1 MGLQDIKIDDRFDL
15 SKTRILTS
23 GVQALVRL
31 TMMQAE
37 RDRAEGH
44 KTAGYVTGY
53 RGSPLGAVDQQF
65 MRATK
70 YLEPHNV
77 MFQAGLNED
86 LAATAVWGTQQ
97 AQMRGEGA
105 YDGVF
110 SIWYGKGPGVDRCGD
125 VFRHANAAGTS
136 PLGGVL
142 VMMGDDHAAE
152 SSTVPHQSEFALM
165 DAMMPV
171 LNPSGVQE
179 ILDYGILGFALSR
192 FSGCWVGIKCVH
204 DNVESTAIV
213 DGSVDRIKI
222 NIPADF
228 EMPEGGLNIRSWDDR
243 HEQEERMH
251 THKRFAA
258 AAFARAN
265 KLNEIVLSGG
275 RVPRIGIAT
284 TGKSYLDVRQA
295 LDELGID
302 EVASSKLG
310 IRVLKIGMV
319 WPLEPEIIEDFV
331 KGLDLVIVVEEKRS
345 LIETQIKEQL
355 FGRHR
360 VPQVIGKKDE
370 NDEHLFRAFG
380 TLDPNDIAIAIG
392 ERIGARQKNDKI
404 KNEVARLKAA
414 QRSVSNLREVATRI
428 PYFCAGCPHNSSTV
442 VPEGGRAYAGI
453 GCHWMAQY
461 VPERNTE
468 GSTHMGAEG
477 ANWIGEAP
485 FSTRKHVFQNLGD
498 GTYNH
503 SGILAIRA
511 AAAAGVNIT
520 YKILYNDAVAMTGGQ
535 SHEGGLTVPE
545 IARQVSAEG
554 ARRVVVVTDE
564 PDKYPASAG
573 FPPLTAI
580 HHRRELGKV
589 QRELMDEDGLTVL
602 IYDQTCAAEK
612 RRRRKRGTFPDPA
625 KRIMINE
632 LVCEGCGDCGVKS
645 NCVAIAP
652 VETEFGRKRKIDQS
666 SCNKDYSCVNGFC
679 PSFVSVEGGELIKG
693 QERKTTIDVPVFEAL
708 PEPKLPDLETPWSI
722 LVTGIGGTGVVTV
735 GQIIAMAA
743 NLEGKGA
750 GIIDMAGL
758 SQKNGA
764 VVSHLKIAERQEDI
778 STIRVSAGG
787 ADLLLGCDLVTSA
800 AEHNLAAAGEGKTYA
815 VVNDYETMP
824 AMFTNDAEYKL
835 PGDELRL
842 AIQARMGQ
850 GRTALINAT
859 KIATALM
866 GDSIASNLFTLG
878 YAWQKG
884 FVPVSSEAIERAIT
898 LNNVAVEM
906 NLKAFEWGRR
916 SAHDLAAVVKI
927 IERADE
933 ASETAISETHN
944 LSQTLEEMV
953 ARRVEFLTAYQDA
966 AYAERYRKLVGNVR
980 SVEES
985 ISPRSNILAT
995 AVARYYFKLL
1005 AYKDEYEVARLYTD
1019 GGFADQVKAQF
1030 KGDYTVK
1037 VHLAPPLL
1045 SRRDPE
1051 TGHFIK
1057 REFGPWIMTAFG
1069 WLAKLKRLR
1078 GTPLDIFGY
1087 TDERKQERRLIKD
1100 YEATVARV
1108 LGKLSV
1114 ANLDLAAEIAAMPE
1128 HIRGYGH
1135 IKERHITDAKAREA
1149 ELLAAYEAGRTSAPA
1164 AMAAE

>member
-1 MGLQDIKIDDRFDL
+1 
-15 SKTRILTS
+15 
-23 GVQALVRL
+23 
-31 TMMQAE
+31 
-37 RDRAEGH
+37 
-44 KTAGYVTGY
+44 
-53 RGSPLGAVDQQF
+53 
-65 MRATK
+65 
-70 YLEPHNV
+70 
-77 MFQAGLNED
+77 
-86 LAATAVWGTQQ
+86 
-97 AQMRGEGA
+97 
-105 YDGVF
+105 
-110 SIWYGKGPGVDRCGD
+110 
-125 VFRHANAAGTS
+125 
-136 PLGGVL
+136 
-142 VMMGDDHAAE
+142 
-152 SSTVPHQSEFALM
+152 
-165 DAMMPV
+165 
-171 LNPSGVQE
+171 
-179 ILDYGILGFALSR
+179 
-192 FSGCWVGIKCVH
+192 
-204 DNVESTAIV
+204 
-213 DGSVDRIKI
+213 
-222 NIPADF
+222 
-228 EMPEGGLNIRSWDDR
+228 
-243 HEQEERMH
+243 
-251 THKRFAA
+251 
-258 AAFARAN
+258 
-265 KLNEIVLSGG
+265 
-275 RVPRIGIAT
+275 PRIGIAT

-302 EVASSKLG
+302 EVASSKIG

-319 WPLEPEIIEDFV
+319 WPLEPEIIEEFV

-360 VPQVIGKKDE
+360 APQLIGKRDE
-370 NDEHLFRAFG
+370 NDEHLFKAFG

-392 ERIGARQKNDKI
+392 ERIGARQKNEKI
-404 KNEVARLKAA
+404 EKELERLRAA
-414 QRSVSNLREVATRI
+414 QRSLSNLHEVATRI
-428 PYFCAGCPHNSSTV
+428 PYFCAGCPHNSSTI

-485 FSTRKHVFQNLGD
+485 FSTRKHVFQNIGD

-535 SHEGGLTVPE
+535 AHEGGLTVPQ
-545 IARQVSAEG
+545 IAQQVAAEG
-554 ARRVVVVTDE
+554 ARRIVVVTDE
-564 PDKYPASAG
+564 PDKYPASTG
-573 FPPLTAI
+573 FPPHTAI

-589 QRELMDEDGLTVL
+589 QRELMDEEGLTVL

-679 PSFVSVEGGELIKG
+679 PSFVSIEGGELIKG
-693 QERKTTIDVPVFEAL
+693 QEHKTTIDVPVFEAL
-708 PEPKLPDLETPWSI
+708 PEPKLPSLETPWSI

-800 AEHNLAAAGEGKTYA
+800 AEHNLAAAGEGKTRA

-835 PGDELRL
+835 PGDELR
-842 AIQARMGQ
+842 ISIEARMGQ
-850 GRTALINAT
+850 GRTDLINAT

-878 YAWQKG
+878 FAWQKG
-884 FVPVSSEAIERAIT
+884 LVPVSSEAIERAIT

-916 SAHDLAAVVKI
+916 SAHDLPAVEKI

-933 ASETAISETHN
+933 AQQTAISQTHN

-953 ARRVEFLTAYQDA
+953 DRRVEFLTAYQDA
-966 AYAERYRKLVGNVR
+966 AYAERYRKLVSNVR

-985 ISPRSNILAT
+985 ISPRSNVLAT

-1019 GGFADQVKAQF
+1019 GGFTEQVKAQF

-1037 VHLAPPLL
+1037 IHLAPPLL

-1051 TGHFIK
+1051 TGHLIK

-1069 WLAKLKRLR
+1069 WLAKMKRLR
-1078 GTPLDIFGY
+1078 GTALDIFGY
-1087 TDERKQERRLIKD
+1087 TEERKQERQLIKD
-1100 YEATVARV
+1100 YEATVAR
-1108 LGKLSV
+1108 LLDKLSI

-1135 IKERHITDAKAREA
+1135 IKERHVTEAKAREA
-1149 ELLAAYEAGRTSAPA
+1149 ELLAAYDAGRTSAPA
-1164 AMAAE
+1164 ALAAE